1 MSKAG
6 VRHFHFALLKTMSRQ
21 QEEET
26 FEAGAGALEE
36 MRDANSEAFSIIGT
50 ELAELKAMVSVLLD
64 LQKSVIVS
72 TGMSESDVE
81 HHVNTLLAAYR
92 ERFMRTMTG
101 RISDAAEKD

>member
-1 MSKAG
+1 MSAQ
-6 VRHFHFALLKTMSRQ
+6 HA
-21 QEEET
+21 EET
-26 FEAGAGALEE
+26 QGGAPGVLEE

-81 HHVNTLLAAYR
+81 RHVNTLLEAYR
-92 ERFMRTMTG
+92 ERFMAAMTG
-101 RISDAAEKD
+101 RVRSAAGKV

>member
-1 MSKAG
+1 
-6 VRHFHFALLKTMSRQ
+6 MSRRQ
-21 QEEET
+21 DEET
-26 FEAGAGALEE
+26 QDGARGVLEE
-36 MRDANSEAFSIIGT
+36 VRDANSEAFSIIGT

-81 HHVNTLLAAYR
+81 HHVNTLLGAYR

>member
-1 MSKAG
+1 
-6 VRHFHFALLKTMSRQ
+6 MSRRQ
-21 QEEET
+21 DEET
-26 FEAGAGALEE
+26 GSGALEE

-81 HHVNTLLAAYR
+81 HHVSTLLAAYR

-101 RISDAAEKD
+101 RISDASEKD

>member
-1 MSKAG
+1 
-6 VRHFHFALLKTMSRQ
+6 MSRR

-26 FEAGAGALEE
+26 HDGGAGVLEE

-81 HHVNTLLAAYR
+81 HHVNTLLEAYR
-92 ERFMRTMTG
+92 ARFMRTRTG
-101 RISDAAEKD
+101 RIRDAADNG

>member
-1 MSKAG
+1 MSG
-6 VRHFHFALLKTMSRQ
+6 R
-21 QEEET
+21 QEEE
-26 FEAGAGALEE
+26 AHDGGALALEE

-81 HHVNTLLAAYR
+81 HHVGTLLAAYR

-101 RISDAAEKD
+101 RIKDAADND

>member
-1 MSKAG
+1 MSG
-6 VRHFHFALLKTMSRQ
+6 RQ
-21 QEEET
+21 TEET
-26 FEAGAGALEE
+26 FEGGAGVLEE
-36 MRDANSEAFSIIGT
+36 MRAANSEAFSIIGT

-81 HHVNTLLAAYR
+81 HHVNTLLEAYR
-92 ERFMRTMTG
+92 ERFMRAMTG

>member
-1 MSKAG
+1 MNG
-6 VRHFHFALLKTMSRQ
+6 RQ
-21 QEEET
+21 DEET
-26 FEAGAGALEE
+26 QGGARGVLEE

-81 HHVNTLLAAYR
+81 HHVGTLLAAYR
-92 ERFMRTMTG
+92 ERSMRTMAG
-101 RISDAAEKD
+101 RISDAAEKE

>member
-1 MSKAG
+1 MSKQYPEEDAG
-6 VRHFHFALLKTMSRQ
+6 DAR
-21 QEEET
+21 
-26 FEAGAGALEE
+26 GALEE

-81 HHVNTLLAAYR
+81 RHVGTLLEAYR
-92 ERFMRTMTG
+92 ARFMATMTG
-101 RISDAAEKD
+101 RITDAADKV